1 MIFKHDINNYLNHYY
16 GEILLWS
23 EPNGLDYT
31 SEHVWGKEVH
41 YLASQTAEDVG
52 VIKAPLKTLK
62 VECVVN
68 SLDELNPLYGV
79 RFSNKLVAAMENFFC
94 EETDSESYETE
105 KARNYILHQLA
116 DWDTLRDEDGNRL
129 FHVLTNPD
137 GTLEYHFF
145 FVKYCAITPKKWD
158 PEWVTKH
165 GM

>member
-16 GEILLWS
+16 GEILLCS

-31 SEHVWGKEVH
+31 SEYVYGKEVR
-41 YLASQTAEDVG
+41 YPAFQMPEDVEAIN
-52 VIKAPLKTLK
+52 VPLKTLK
-62 VECVVN
+62 VECVAN
-68 SLDELNPLYGV
+68 SLDELSPPYGV
-79 RFSNKLVAAMENFFC
+79 RFANKLVAAMENFFC

-105 KARNYILHQLA
+105 RAHDYILHQLA
-116 DWDTLRDEDGNRL
+116 DWDTLRDEDGSRL

-158 PEWVTKH
+158 PEWVAKH

>member
-16 GEILLWS
+16 GEILLCA
-23 EPNGLDYT
+23 EPNALATTAQY
-31 SEHVWGKEVH
+31 VYGKEVH
-41 YLASQTAEDVG
+41 YPAPQMPEDVEAIY
-52 VIKAPLKTLK
+52 VPLKTLK

-68 SLDELNPLYGV
+68 SLDEFNPLYGV

-105 KARNYILHQLA
+105 KAHNYILHQLA

-158 PEWVTKH
+158 PEWMAKH